1 MNIEC
6 VKDRFAKALAKAE
19 KITGKNISLPVLSC
33 ILLEA
38 KDSILTIKATNLD
51 LGIEIKLPV
60 KVISP
65 GSVAVP
71 GVVLNNFVSNLTNEK
86 NISLNVVDGNL
97 KIKTNH
103 SQSTIKSFPV
113 DDFPGIPKLNSE
125 STFTLNTSE
134 LLKGFKYVSYSASNS
149 IIRPVLSSIF
159 VYSDDDFINY
169 VATDSFRLAEKKIKV
184 KKHKDFNQVLI
195 PLRNVPEIIRTF
207 DDIKDDLTV
216 LLNQNQIAFV
226 YEDIYLTSR
235 VIDGSFPDYK
245 QLIIKDVKTEVVV
258 LKQDIVNALKISNIF
273 SDKFSQVVFD
283 ISKTNKKFTI
293 STKNLDI
300 GENNQEVEAVIK
312 GEDLTVSFNYKY
324 IVDCFN
330 SIESDSV
337 TLSFQDKNHPMLIS
351 GVGDKSFLY
360 LVMPMNK

>member
-149 IIRPVLSSIF
+149 TIRPVLSSIF

-300 GENNQEVEAVIK
+300 GENNQEVEAVILK
-312 GEDLTVSFNYKY
+312 GAWKKPKAIPLWDGHTAER
-324 IVDCFN
+324 IVTAL
-330 SIESDSV
+330 IER
-337 TLSFQDKNHPMLIS
+337 F
-351 GVGDKSFLY
+351 
-360 LVMPMNK
+360 